1 MPTHAKAHPG
11 AALSPPASAGAVPDP
26 PPRRLR
32 AAWELVR
39 DAAGAWSDDYASS
52 MGAAL
57 AYYTLFSL
65 GPVVLIVISVA
76 GLVFGADAARGE
88 ILAQLRGLVGQGGAV
103 AIEGMLRSIET
114 NNQGTLGTV
123 VGVVLLAIG
132 ATTVFSELQDA
143 LDRIWRSPA
152 RQQGAGWWSLLR
164 SRLLSFGF
172 ILALVFLLMVSLVAS
187 AGLAALS
194 RLWAPALAPWPA
206 VAEVAEVANTL
217 VSFVLTVGL
226 FAFIYKFLPQVRIAW
241 RDVAVG
247 ALVTALLFNAGKLL
261 IGLYIGHSGVAS
273 GFGAA
278 SSIVVLI
285 VWVYYSAQIFLAG
298 AEFTWVYAH
307 RYGSRRGTQGDAP
320 PVQHKRPRP
329 SRSGSASTI

>member
-1 MPTHAKAHPG
+1 MRTHAKAHPG
-11 AALSPPASAGAVPDP
+11 AALWPPASAGAVPDP

-39 DAAGAWSDDYASS
+39 DAAAAWSDDYASS

-76 GLVFGADAARGE
+76 GLIFGADAARGE
-88 ILAQLRGLVGQGGAV
+88 ILVQLRGLVGQGGAV
-103 AIEGMLRSIET
+103 AIESLLRSIET
-114 NNQGTLGTV
+114 NNQGAFGTV
-123 VGVVLLAIG
+123 VGVALLAIG
-132 ATTVFSELQDA
+132 ATTVFGELQDA

-152 RQQGAGWWSLLR
+152 RQHSAGWWSLLR

-206 VAEVAEVANTL
+206 VAEVANTL

-241 RDVAVG
+241 RDVLVG
-247 ALVTALLFNAGKLL
+247 ALVTAVLFNAGKLL

-307 RYGSRRGTQGDAP
+307 RYGSRRGTRSGAQA
-320 PVQHKRPRP
+320 VQDGRPRP
-329 SRSGSASTI
+329 SRSGTASTV